1 MTRLAL
7 ALAVASAACG
17 CGPDCPVERVSYG
30 EVTAF
35 IGRLNG
41 GRGVPYRL
49 PSEAEW
55 EYACRAGG
63 SLPFGHAERLDGT
76 VATRVQP
83 RIPAGERR
91 GPIGAL

>member
-35 IGRLNG
+35 IGASMAAEASHTGCRRRPNGNTHAARGARCPSAMLNG
-41 GRGVPYRL
+41 WTARR
-49 PSEAEW
+49 
-55 EYACRAGG
+55 
-63 SLPFGHAERLDGT
+63 
-76 VATRVQP
+76 
-83 RIPAGERR
+83 RR
-91 GPIGAL
+91 GFSLGFRLARDEGR